1 MADKWV
7 VDADHPQ
14 GHAVPMTAAEQ
25 KQYDSDVAA
34 WADSA
39 ARQATLDAN
48 AAQMRTALA
57 AHLQDALT
65 IADALDANTATAAQ
79 QRQGLALC
87 LRGTVRLTRLVLELH
102 DAAV

>member
-1 MADKWV
+1 MTDRWV
-7 VDADHPQ
+7 IDQEHPQ
-14 GHAVPMTAAEQ
+14 GHLVPMTAAEQ
-25 KQYDSDVAA
+25 KQYDTDMAT
-34 WADSA
+34 WADTA

-48 AAQMRTALA
+48 ATQMRNALV

-65 IADALDANTATAAQ
+65 LADALDANTATAAQ